1 MERELQEYLN
11 DIANISFQIIDLY
24 DELENLMFNKDNN
37 PNYYANL
44 DRFINKLKSLKNK
57 EYESYQQVIDNIS
70 YASEALDYFNNH
82 KPNQKEDKAY
92 YCFERIRRKLSHIL
106 TDYMLEEGID
116 IPNGTVPKK
125 AGLFLEE
132 KGFDEEEA
140 KRIILKIAPML
151 EKSLATALHNLHLQS
166 LKNITDISIRK
177 MYIKRILKEA
187 IGIGGDFE
195 NELINHNFEFLP
207 NNLQTEV
214 KSLNINDSHITQELI
229 NSILL
234 ENMSS
239 LVGHIMTIIE
249 PEYRDEY
256 FMNFKATILHL
267 DNEELDSYK
276 AVITYAALK
285 HNFDAT
291 TLLKEIDAVINLRKK
306 SQGKKM

>member
-11 DIANISFQIIDLY
+11 DIASTSFQIIDLY
-24 DELENLMFNKDNN
+24 DELESLMLNKDNN
-37 PNYYANL
+37 PNYSTDL
-44 DRFINKLKSLKNK
+44 DKFINNLKSLKN
-57 EYESYQQVIDNIS
+57 EEDESYQQVIDNIS

-106 TDYMLEEGID
+106 TYYMLEEGID

-125 AGLFLEE
+125 ASLYLEE
-132 KGFDEEEA
+132 KGFDEEES

-166 LKNITDISIRK
+166 LKSITDINIRK
-177 MYIKRILKEA
+177 MYIKRILKESM
-187 IGIGGDFE
+187 GIGGYFE
-195 NELINHNFEFLP
+195 DELINHNFEFLP

-214 KSLNINDSHITQELI
+214 KSLNINDSHITQNLI

-239 LVGHIMTIIE
+239 LVANIMTIIE
-249 PEYRDEY
+249 PEYKDEY

-276 AVITYAALK
+276 VVISHAALK
-285 HNFDAT
+285 HDFDAT
-291 TLLKEIDAVINLRKK
+291 PLLKEIDAVINLRKK
-306 SQGKKM
+306 SQRKKM